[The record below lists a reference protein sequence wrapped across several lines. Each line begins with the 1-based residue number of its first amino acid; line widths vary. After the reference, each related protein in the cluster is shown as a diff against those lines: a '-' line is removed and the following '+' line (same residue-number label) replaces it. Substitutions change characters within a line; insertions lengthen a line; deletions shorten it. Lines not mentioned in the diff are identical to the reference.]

1 MLSCIRGFLDV
12 PEGCGVTGQALI
24 ADTRTALPRQAL
36 EKERR

>member
-24 ADTRTALPRQAL
+24 ADTRAALPRQAL